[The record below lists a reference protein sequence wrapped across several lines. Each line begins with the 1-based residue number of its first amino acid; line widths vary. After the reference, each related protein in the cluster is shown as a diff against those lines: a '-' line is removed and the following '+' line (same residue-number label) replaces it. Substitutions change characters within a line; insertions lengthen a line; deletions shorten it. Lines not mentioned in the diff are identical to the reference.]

1 MSPSPTQRISYQD
14 VESWGN
20 GLKLLLDPTPFTV
33 RGPTTEAIVVALPN
47 YIKSVFGSEP
57 YQPDADSVDFV
68 ELLVEDEFSLLG
80 KSGYWNS
87 GDSVGVGVCR
97 TILSGLMA
105 LVCSDQAIWKQLG
118 DANTLELAPAGI
130 PPDPNRMKL
139 IKAHGFACR
148 LYVVQVHG
156 IPPQLCPSLAYSL
169 LVGAN
174 ADEEL
179 LHDRPLIHLA
189 PHIKSLLETW
199 PASQADFVTK
209 QNDPVLSSITNDYYA
224 QMLLF
229 GFGAQFATAPEITAF
244 AQGFNGCIPSTSDL
258 KLGQTFGTSLKK
270 LMPALLE
277 RRLMSP
283 EEVLSHLVW
292 QPSGVDELEVS
303 EAKYET
309 AFRRYLNGKGV
320 VQHPL
325 LPRDRLQDIE
335 KEVSEDDLLARA
347 RMFLICV
354 TGLDI
359 LPQNKG
365 KIEMTFMLTLEGKRS
380 AEASDEIDKGDPE
393 KNPDGWMGH
402 VYQKALVQVHSCFD
416 SVDLPLDNVIGLL
429 EQPIPDDDSI
439 CTNFDLYQY
448 MMYRLTTRYLEFGGL
463 VRDYPVFVPLRLILR

>member
-148 LYVVQVHG
+148 LCAPH
-156 IPPQLCPSLAYSL
+156 S
-169 LVGAN
+169 
-174 ADEEL
+174 
-179 LHDRPLIHLA
+179 LIHSSWVQMPTKNSYMTDRLYTFWRLY
-189 PHIKSLLETW
+189 IKSLLETW

-224 QMLLF
+224 QMPSFFNTLSPDVFLHYKNHFYRQLLF

-244 AQGFNGCIPSTSDL
+244 AQGFNGCITSTSDL

-416 SVDLPLDNVIGLL
+416 SVDLPLDNVIVLL

-439 CTNFDLYQY
+439 CTDFDLYQY
-448 MMYRLTTRYLEFGGL
+448 MMYRLTTRCEWNEAVG
-463 VRDYPVFVPLRLILR
+463 